1 MTTDARSR
9 VRRWGLALLVLVL
22 LLGGSVAGLP
32 WMVRLPAVHWRLAAY
47 ANSVLAPGS
56 VEFSPM
62 RLSWFRPTEVPD
74 VTLRD
79 AEGDAVLVAPKLT
92 FEWGLWQLL
101 VTRPR
106 MAHVDLTSAKL
117 DIERRP
123 DGTIDLHETLKPIVP
138 EHPKCQILIHL
149 ENSHVRLRDRLLGEP
164 FLADDLDAR
173 IDMSRGDEPISWKL
187 SMAPEEALG
196 QSGRLEI
203 EGSYS
208 RAHIDGAGQHD
219 TNVTIRGRA
228 WPFAVAN
235 ARLGVKCRGVL
246 DGSVDA
252 QLQSGLWM
260 AKGETKSNRF
270 ELSAPGLAET
280 IRLDAVSAGW
290 DVKGT
295 ESGWMVDRLALESSL
310 GSLRAEGSVPAVSTR
325 GAWIEANL
333 NLADLAPHLSAVVR
347 PRDGLGA
354 VRGVA
359 RLRADLRAGADGSTQ
374 NCDVLGTVSNLVA
387 PQVPR
392 VLTTGEPA
400 DVSGEPAA
408 NGDIVLGAHAT
419 YDPHSDRLDLTELA
433 VKLPYVQVKGAGA
446 IRSLT
451 GNSQLDLK
459 GTLNPDWRALT
470 AILAEEVEPNARIA
484 GQPRPWRVSGSIA
497 SSRSNDALETLSGE
511 LGIQIDELDVFG
523 VRLGHSALVVMA
535 ENGRIRIDPIDATLN
550 QGVLHLE
557 PELARDQ
564 NGHRWLRMGKSSSLE
579 GAVINDE
586 VSHRVLSYA
595 APILDG
601 ATRVQGRISA
611 RLREAVFPIM
621 APADAQAR
629 ILGDVTFDDVRF
641 MPGRLADQLL
651 VVFDKLDQPLLILRD
666 SISIEIEDR
675 KVHQKGLVLPVAN
688 LASIALDGSVDFDKN
703 LDLVAGFT
711 LNRSA
716 PVAGVLPPLL
726 QNARVDIPIRGTMQN
741 PTIDTGGFKDR
752 LADMGMDFVG
762 KTVGAGLNGLQRLLG
777 GKAVEGLGDYFL
789 PRARPMA
796 PAPQPKPENVNP
808 KSKRFRK
815 PETPPAE
822 PEPPPGGAGKKNGR
836 DG

>member
-1 MTTDARSR
+1 MTTVARSR
-9 VRRWGLALLVLVL
+9 IRRWGLALLVLL
-22 LLGGSVAGLP
+22 LLLVGAVGGLP
-32 WMVRLPAVHWRLAAY
+32 WIVGLPAVHRTLGAY

-92 FEWGLWQLL
+92 FEWGLWQML
-101 VTRPR
+101 VTRPG
-106 MAHVDLTSAKL
+106 MAHVDLTGVKL

-123 DGTIDLHETLKPIVP
+123 DGTIDLHETLKPLVP
-138 EHPKCQILIHL
+138 EHPKYQFLIHL

-173 IDMSRGDEPISWKL
+173 IDMGRCYEPISWKI

-196 QSGRLEI
+196 RSGRLEI

-208 RAHIDGAGQHD
+208 RARIDGAGRHD
-219 TNVTIRGRA
+219 TNVTIRGKP

-235 ARLGVKCRGVL
+235 DGLGIKCRGVL
-246 DGSVDA
+246 DGTVAA
-252 QLQSGLWM
+252 QLQSGRWM
-260 AKGETKSNRF
+260 AKGETKLNLV
-270 ELSAPGLAET
+270 ELSARGLAET
-280 IRLDAVSAGW
+280 IRLDVVSAGW

-295 ESGWMVDRLALESSL
+295 ESGWLMDRLALESSL
-310 GSLRAEGSVPAVSTR
+310 GSLRANGSV
-325 GAWIEANL
+325 
-333 NLADLAPHLSAVVR
+333 
-347 PRDGLGA
+347 
-354 VRGVA
+354 
-359 RLRADLRAGADGSTQ
+359 
-374 NCDVLGTVSNLVA
+374 
-387 PQVPR
+387 
-392 VLTTGEPA
+392 
-400 DVSGEPAA
+400 
-408 NGDIVLGAHAT
+408 
-419 YDPHSDRLDLTELA
+419 YDPHSDRLDLTDLT
-433 VKLPYVQVKGAGA
+433 VKLPYVQVEGAGA
-446 IRSLT
+446 IRNLT
-451 GNSQLDLK
+451 GKSQLDLK

-470 AILAEEVEPNARIA
+470 ARLAEEVEPNARIA
-484 GQPRPWRVSGSIA
+484 GQMSPWRVSGSIA
-497 SSRSNDALETLSGE
+497 SDPARRAQPRFDDALETLSGD

-523 VRLGHSALVVMA
+523 VRLGHAALVVRA
-535 ENGRIRIDPIDATLN
+535 ENGKIRIDPIDATLN

-557 PELARDQ
+557 PELTRDQ
-564 NGHRWLRMGKSSSLE
+564 NGHGWLRMGKSSSLE

-611 RLREAVFPIM
+611 RLREAVFPIK

-651 VVFDKLDQPLLILRD
+651 VVFGKQDQPLLILRD

-675 KVHQKGLVLPVAN
+675 KVHQKGLVIPVAN

-703 LDLVAGFT
+703 LDLVAR
-711 LNRSA
+711 LAMNRSA
-716 PVAGVLPPLL
+716 RVAGVLPPLL

-752 LADMGMDFVG
+752 LADVGMDFLG
-762 KTVGAGLNGLQRLLG
+762 NTVGAGLNGLQRLLG
-777 GKAVEGLGDYFL
+777 GKAVKGLGDYFL
-789 PRARPMA
+789 PRARPMT
-796 PAPQPKPENVNP
+796 PTPPPKPENVKP

-815 PETPPAE
+815 PQTPPAE
-822 PEPPPGGAGKKNGR
+822 PEPALGGAGNGNDT
-836 DG
+836 DGSVE